1 MRRFPLALPL
11 PQKLAGGGLPP
22 MVAAPKYHKDRSSR
36 RQMIHSAAQISVA
49 GHGEHNGIVRDLSSD
64 GIFLYSNFKPA
75 VGADIAVTFT
85 TRMGKEMVKIF
96 THAKVV
102 RVQHVVSGAAPGIA
116 AQFTK
121 RIDCEFTADTW
132 CNHEELPMLQPT
144 ADDAA

>member
-1 MRRFPLALPL
+1 MQP
-11 PQKLAGGGLPP
+11 
-22 MVAAPKYHKDRSSR
+22 APSHRKNRSSR
-36 RQMIHSAAQISVA
+36 RQLVHSAAQISVA
-49 GHGEHNGIVRDLSSD
+49 GHGEHSGIVRDLSPD

-85 TRMGKEMVKIF
+85 TRVGKEMVKIF

-102 RVQHVVSGAAPGIA
+102 RVQQVVSGAAPGIA
-116 AQFTK
+116 AQFSK
-121 RIDCEFTADTW
+121 RIECELSGDSW

>member
-1 MRRFPLALPL
+1 MQP
-11 PQKLAGGGLPP
+11 
-22 MVAAPKYHKDRSSR
+22 APSYRKNRSSR
-36 RQMIHSAAQISVA
+36 RQMIHSAAQISIA
-49 GHGEHNGIVRDLSSD
+49 GNGEHNGIVRDLSSD

-85 TRMGKEMVKIF
+85 TRVGKEMVKIF

-102 RVQHVVSGAAPGIA
+102 RVQQVVSGAAPGIA

>member
-1 MRRFPLALPL
+1 MQP
-11 PQKLAGGGLPP
+11 
-22 MVAAPKYHKDRSSR
+22 APSYRKNRSSR
-36 RQMIHSAAQISVA
+36 RHMIHSAAQISIA
-49 GHGEHNGIVRDLSSD
+49 GNGEHNGIVRDLSSD

-85 TRMGKEMVKIF
+85 TRVGKEMVKIF

-102 RVQHVVSGAAPGIA
+102 RVQQVVSGAAPGIA

-121 RIDCEFTADTW
+121 RIDCEFVGDMWA
-132 CNHEELPMLQPT
+132 NHEELPMLQPT